1 MWKLSLLCLMKGY
14 NYRFLT
20 LIIKMNRSGHV
31 TKWSN
36 RLAVD
41 TTVSVFI
48 ILHIQC
54 MLLLHLS
61 QLTQFIVTDTCFI
74 AKQWSGQYSLRFFTL
89 QTLELTEFKFVNPF
103 LVSWPTFFPPTVQ
116 PYWPCFSVCGQ
127 IHLGP
132 SYLLS
137 GHRSSTFTENP
148 CLPWL
153 RLSCVPIQLHNKQ
166 TVVAMLTQW

>member
-127 IHLGP
+127 IDPFGP
-132 SYLLS
+132 LI
-137 GHRSSTFTENP
+137 STF
-148 CLPWL
+148 WA
-153 RLSCVPIQLHNKQ
+153 QKQ
-166 TVVAMLTQW
+166 HIHRKSLFTMAETFMRTHTTP